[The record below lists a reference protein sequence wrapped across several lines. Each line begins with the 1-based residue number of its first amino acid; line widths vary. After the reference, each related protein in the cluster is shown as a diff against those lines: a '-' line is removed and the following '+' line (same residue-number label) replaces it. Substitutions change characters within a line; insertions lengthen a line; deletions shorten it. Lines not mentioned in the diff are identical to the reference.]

1 MQSIPENGM
10 IIFCGEVITRGDKT
24 EFEYYTINPPT
35 PVKSFSYKCNSKFEV
50 ENAESLSTNGD
61 LYGLIVLDL
70 QEACWGILNG
80 SNIHVSG
87 SLDSLVA
94 SKHSQGGQSAQR
106 FERLRDVTINN
117 FFVRLAERVDVAL
130 LPELKNLK
138 GIMIGGCGMTKDEFV
153 KEKYMHHELCKLV
166 LGTFDTQ
173 YTNEYGLTELV
184 RASKDKLSNNEMD
197 RQKQLFDEFLIN
209 LSKDTGRAIYGI
221 EVIIEKLQNGQI
233 KKVLIS
239 SNRNDLYIIASK
251 YAEKTRSDIEI
262 ISSGSDSGSMLD
274 TGFGGMV
281 AISRY

>member
-1 MQSIPENGM
+1 MQLIPENGL

-24 EFEYYTINPPT
+24 EFEYHTINPPT

-61 LYGLIVLDL
+61 LYGLVVLDL
-70 QEACWGILNG
+70 QEACWGVLNG
-80 SNIHVSG
+80 SDIHVSG

-117 FFVRLAERVDVAL
+117 FFVRLADRVNVAL

-153 KEKYMHHELCKLV
+153 KGQYLHHELRKLII
-166 LGTFDTQ
+166 GTFDTQ

-197 RQKQLFDEFLIN
+197 RQKKLFDEFLIN
-209 LSKDTGRAIYGI
+209 LAKDTGKAIYGLETI
-221 EVIIEKLQNGQI
+221 LEKLQSGQL
-233 KKVLIS
+233 KKALIS
-239 SNRNDLYIIASK
+239 SNRNDLYILISK
-251 YAEKTRSDIEI
+251 NATKINMDIEI

-274 TGFGGMV
+274 TAFGGMV